1 MRKILVYVDAENI
14 SVDQFNELQ
23 HLVREELNEDGIVI
37 GKFYGSHS
45 VLGGIVQACLQV
57 GYEYVDTYP
66 MCNSN
71 KNVTD
76 MKMTVDCIYDVV
88 QTYSADTKVVYVA
101 SSDHDF
107 VPLIHKLQG
116 QKCEVRMPFLVKRS
130 LRTCADLSK
139 DLVAKNFDAV
149 ARQRILDN
157 PFSMIKE
164 CVGDEFM
171 DDVIEAF
178 VMKKQRKIASVV
190 TATIGIEDGN
200 SVLSIPPTDF
210 SYQRLQVA
218 LDTDKISN
226 LELLDV
232 YTKKMYGLC
241 LPARDAEE
249 LLRGGENCA

>member
-1 MRKILVYVDAENI
+1 ML
-14 SVDQFNELQ
+14 
-23 HLVREELNEDGIVI
+23 
-37 GKFYGSHS
+37 GK
-45 VLGGIVQACLQV
+45 IVQACLQV

-76 MKMTVDCIYDVV
+76 MKMTVDCICDVV
-88 QTYSADTKVVYVA
+88 QTYGAESKVVYVA

-107 VPLIHKLQG
+107 VPLLHKLQG
-116 QKCEVRMPFLVKRS
+116 QKCEVHMPFLVKHS

-139 DLVAKNFDAV
+139 ELIAKNFDALV
-149 ARQRILDN
+149 RQRILDN

-190 TATIGIEDGN
+190 TTTVGAADGN
-200 SVLSIPPTDF
+200 SILSIPASDF
-210 SYQRLQVA
+210 SYQQLQCV
-218 LDTDKISN
+218 LDTSKISD
-226 LELLDV
+226 LEMLDV

-241 LPARDAEE
+241 LPVKDAEE